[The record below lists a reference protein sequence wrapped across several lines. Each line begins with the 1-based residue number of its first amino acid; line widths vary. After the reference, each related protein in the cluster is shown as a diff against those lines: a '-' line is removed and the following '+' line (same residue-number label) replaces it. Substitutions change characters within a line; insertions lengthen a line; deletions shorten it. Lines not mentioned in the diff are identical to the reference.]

1 MQPDISSQENA
12 NQMTGLEQYQLV
24 RVTSLHQANAE
35 YDGWR
40 VNRRPPEIGDIGTL
54 VDILHADGLPD
65 RFVVECCEADGTTV
79 WLSDFNADE
88 LEPHSQKCH
97 AHEKEY

>member
-1 MQPDISSQENA
+1 
-12 NQMTGLEQYQLV
+12 MTGLEQYHRV
-24 RVTSLHQANAE
+24 RVTNLHQANAE

-79 WLSDFNADE
+79 WLADFNADE